1 MINQKHVHLF
11 FASALS
17 IVIIILFVLL
27 GITLFTPAPSKNDAM
42 KMKILNAEITA
53 LPKEDDLAK

>member
-1 MINQKHVHLF
+1 
-11 FASALS
+11 
-17 IVIIILFVLL
+17 L

-42 KMKILNAEITA
+42 KMKILNAEITV